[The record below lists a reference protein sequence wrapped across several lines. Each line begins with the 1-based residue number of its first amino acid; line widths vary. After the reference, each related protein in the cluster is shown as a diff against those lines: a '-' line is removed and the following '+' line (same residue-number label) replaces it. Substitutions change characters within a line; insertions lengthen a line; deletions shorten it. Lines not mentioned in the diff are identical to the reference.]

1 MRRFIDLIFDKYNS
15 KLKGKYISNRSFL
28 SICIYRNA
36 FVSAYTQLTRQPDNE
51 SQHLRC
57 IIRAD
62 NSHVHTIETCLA
74 MMSIE

>member
-1 MRRFIDLIFDKYNS
+1 
-15 KLKGKYISNRSFL
+15 
-28 SICIYRNA
+28 
-36 FVSAYTQLTRQPDNE
+36 VSAYTQLTRQPDNE

-74 MMSIE
+74 MMSIEWDCSWNENIQTMDRKNKEQTTFTINWH